1 MFSLYL
7 CFKTDIINT
16 INLLQKGEIS
26 HGSPDDWT
34 NNTENILAFYVFFLE
49 DRQKEIA
56 KLFCEIALFLT
67 KTPVF
72 IGERDNPFLSNWVH
86 PRNAKMFLENL

>member
-26 HGSPDDWT
+26 HGSHL

-72 IGERDNPFLSNWVH
+72 VGKRDNPFLSNWVH
-86 PRNAKMFLENL
+86 PTNAKMFLENL